1 MLPPPRFRR
10 SHSGVNRQIEAE
22 PPVVGGIAQKEDRR
36 SSERVRRRQDGVHQ
50 SLTDA
55 TPLVVREHP
64 QRPEPQRRLTV
75 DCGRTAHHVS
85 YYLVVLFGDDRE
97 LGDDVTVSPE
107 RSDQNGF
114 RGNGFTGSGKGGGV
128 QGEDTVMVAG

>member
-1 MLPPPRFRR
+1 MLSPPRFGRLDT
-10 SHSGVNRQIEAE
+10 GVDRQIEAE
-22 PPVVGGIAQKEDRR
+22 PPVVGGVAQKEDGR

-55 TPLVVREHP
+55 TPLVVRKHP
-64 QRPEPQRRLTV
+64 QRSEPQRRLTV
-75 DCGRTAHHVS
+75 DGGRAAHHVS

-97 LGDDVTVSPE
+97 LGNDVTVCPE

-114 RGNGFTGSGKGGGV
+114 RRDGFTGSGKGGGV
-128 QGEDTVMVAG
+128 QVEDTVMVAR